1 MKLSNKRVLVVVAH
15 ADDETFGCGGFIK
28 KLSKKKNTIGAI
40 SFTDG
45 LGSRSNFTLKKIEK
59 RKEASINA
67 SKILGFNWLAQ
78 YNYPDNELDKV
89 SLLEIV
95 KIIEKH
101 KKKFK
106 PHIVLTHNFSD
117 LNIDHRIIS
126 ESTLTAFRPEPK
138 EKLEQFITFE
148 VPSATDFR
156 VLKNKKN
163 FVPNFFVNIENSLK
177 SKIKA
182 IKIYKDELKPY
193 PHSRSLK
200 GLKNLNKIRG
210 NQCGL
215 KYAEAFEIIRVIEK
229 SK

>member
-15 ADDETFGCGGFIK
+15 TDDETFGCGGFIK

>member
-15 ADDETFGCGGFIK
+15 TDDETFGCGGFIK

-45 LGSRSNFTLKKIEK
+45 LGSRSNITLKKIEK

>member
-15 ADDETFGCGGFIK
+15 TDDETFGCGGFIK
-28 KLSKKKNTIGAI
+28 KLSRKKNTIGAI

-45 LGSRSNFTLKKIEK
+45 LGSRSNITLKKIEK

>member
-1 MKLSNKRVLVVVAH
+1 MKLSNKRVLIVVAH
-15 ADDETFGCGGFIK
+15 TDDETFGCGGYIK
-28 KLSKKKNTIGAI
+28 KLSEKKNIIGAI

-45 LGSRSNFTLKKIEK
+45 LGSRSNINLKKIAK
-59 RKEASINA
+59 RKEASIKA

-78 YNYPDNELDKV
+78 YNYPDNQLDKV

-101 KKKFK
+101 KKNFK

-138 EKLEQFITFE
+138 EILEQFITFE
-148 VPSATDFR
+148 IPSATDFR

-163 FVPNFFVNIENSLK
+163 FVPNYFVNIEKTLK
-177 SKIKA
+177 SKVKA

-193 PHSRSLK
+193 PHSRSLN

-229 SK
+229 TK

>member
-15 ADDETFGCGGFIK
+15 TDDETFGCGGFIK
-28 KLSKKKNTIGAI
+28 KLSKKKNIIGAI

-89 SLLEIV
+89 SLLEII
-95 KIIEKH
+95 KIIK
-101 KKKFK
+101 KNNKKFK

>member
-1 MKLSNKRVLVVVAH
+1 M
-15 ADDETFGCGGFIK
+15 
-28 KLSKKKNTIGAI
+28 
-40 SFTDG
+40 
-45 LGSRSNFTLKKIEK
+45 
-59 RKEASINA
+59 
-67 SKILGFNWLAQ
+67 
-78 YNYPDNELDKV
+78 
-89 SLLEIV
+89 
-95 KIIEKH
+95 
-101 KKKFK
+101 
-106 PHIVLTHNFSD
+106 THNFSD

>member
-15 ADDETFGCGGFIK
+15 TDDETFGCGGFIK

-117 LNIDHRIIS
+117 LNIDHRVVANAA
-126 ESTLTAFRPEPK
+126 LTAFRPQPMENCR
-138 EKLEQFITFE
+138 EIRLFE
-148 VPSATDFR
+148 IASATDYGNSAITGSFAPNLF
-156 VLKNKKN
+156 VDISNNWDLKK
-163 FVPNFFVNIENSLK
+163 EALL
-177 SKIKA
+177 A
-182 IKIYKDELKPY
+182 YCDEMRDY
-193 PHSRSLK
+193 PHSRSIE
-200 GLKNLNKIRG
+200 GIKNLAKIRG
-210 NQCGL
+210 NQVGL
-215 KYAEAFEIIRVIEK
+215 YLAEAFQVIRKLEI
-229 SK
+229 